1 MPGPYDQAPVPGQP
15 PMPGNEKP
23 GYGKEGGSPKSKVE
37 AGKQLPDKQ
46 AKEAKK
52 DPSKLAE
59 VWEKE
64 LQASKKELT
73 KFHSQGKKLVQR
85 YLDERD
91 ASLGGAEAD
100 SRVNLFWSNTEV
112 LKSSLY
118 AKPPKVDVSNS
129 YKDSNDDV
137 SRVAGNILQRM
148 LNNDVEEDDESTYP
162 EITRQAVGDYL
173 IVGMGQVWYR
183 YEVET
188 QTSTTEAVNDPE
200 TGAML
205 AEPVEYEAVTH
216 EDAPA
221 DYVYWEDFWWSPAR
235 VWQDVRWVARRVFMN
250 REELIAR
257 FGDKIGK
264 DVPISKQKPRGD
276 SISPQNDPWEKAG
289 VFEIW
294 DKTTKCAYWHVMG
307 YNIICDHK
315 EDPMK
320 LRGFFP
326 CPCPLMANLTTSKF
340 MPRADYLMAQDQ
352 YTQIDELSTRLKYLI
367 KACKVVGAYDKTS
380 TPLGRIFTEGQE
392 NQMIPVDNWAAFAER
407 GGIKGT
413 MDFVPID
420 IVAGVIER
428 LTQQRDILKAT
439 LYEVLGIGDIMRG
452 MTNPDETLGA
462 QQLKAEFGG
471 NRLQFKQQQIGAW
484 VAAGQ
489 RIRSQIFCYHF
500 QPATIEERSNIM
512 NSEDAP
518 LAQQAIEFLKS
529 GAESKRYRITVE
541 AESMAMVDW
550 AQERDSR
557 TQFLDAVGTFLSASS
572 DAAQTMP
579 QVVPV
584 LLQMMKWGLGGF
596 RVSKEI
602 ETVVDSAIQAA
613 SQPKEPEGP
622 SEEEKAKVEKDR
634 ASADQSRATAL
645 EKRVSAGVE
654 LSQAASMGLPV
665 QGMPLMPDI
674 EGGTMP
680 PGGPP
685 GGPPGPP
692 TGPPGG
698 GMPPPG
704 PGGPGGPPGGP
715 PPTMQ

>member
-1 MPGPYDQAPVPGQP
+1 MPSYPTPPQAPGSPKPVPGS
-15 PMPGNEKP
+15 EKG
-23 GYGKEGGSPKSKVE
+23 GYAQEGGSPKSKVE

-52 DPSKLAE
+52 DPAKLAE

-64 LQASKKELT
+64 LQAAKKELT
-73 KFHSQGKKLVQR
+73 PFHTKAKRLIKR
-85 YLDERD
+85 YLDEREAVAASDGSD
-91 ASLGGAEAD
+91 ARL
-100 SRVNLFWSNTEV
+100 NLFWSNTEV

-129 YKDSNDDV
+129 YKDANDDV
-137 SRVAGNILQRM
+137 SRVAANILQRM

-173 IVGMGQVWYR
+173 IVGLGQVWYR

-188 QTSTTEAVNDPE
+188 EKAQTEPVVDPE
-200 TGAML
+200 TGVML
-205 AEPVEYEAVTH
+205 AEPVEYEAVVH

-221 DYVYWEDFWWSPAR
+221 DYVYWEDFWWSPCR
-235 VWQDVRWVARRVFMN
+235 VWQDCRWVARRVFMN
-250 REELIAR
+250 REELVAR
-257 FGDKIGK
+257 FGEKIGN
-264 DVPISKQKPRGD
+264 DVPISKVKQRGD
-276 SISPQNDPWEKAG
+276 NISPQNDPWEKAG

-307 YNIICDHK
+307 YNLCLDHK
-315 EDPMK
+315 EDPMH

-326 CPCPLMANLTTSKF
+326 CPQPLIANITTSKL

-352 YTQIDELSTRLKYLI
+352 YAQIDELTTRLKYLI
-367 KACKVVGAYDKTS
+367 KACKVVGVYDKIS
-380 TPLGRIFTEGQE
+380 TPVGRIFTEGQE
-392 NQMIPVDNWAAFAER
+392 NQMIPVDNWAAFAEK
-407 GGIKGT
+407 GGLKGQ

-420 IVAGVIER
+420 VVAGVIER
-428 LTQQRDILKAT
+428 LTAQRDILKSN

-500 QPATIEERSNIM
+500 QPQTILERSNIM

-518 LAQQAIEFLKS
+518 LAQQAVDFLKS
-529 GAESKRYRITVE
+529 GAESKQYRISVE

-557 TQFLDAVGTFLSASS
+557 TQFMEAVGGFLSSVGPMAES
-572 DAAQTMP
+572 MP
-579 QVVPV
+579 NAVPV

-602 ETVVDSAIQAA
+602 ETVLDQAIKAA
-613 SQPKEPEGP
+613 STPPEPEEP
-622 SEEEKAKVEKDR
+622 DPESQAKVKKDL
-634 ASADQSRATAL
+634 ASADQSMATAL
-645 EKRVSAGVE
+645 EKRVQAGLDLVNA
-654 LSQAASMGLPV
+654 QQMGMPV
-665 QGMPLMPDI
+665 LGMPLQPDVVP
-674 EGGTMP
+674 ELPPPGGGPPGAPGGGPP

-685 GGPPGPP
+685 GGPP
-692 TGPPGG
+692 
-698 GMPPPG
+698 
-704 PGGPGGPPGGP
+704 PGGPPGPPGGP
-715 PPTMQ
+715 PPM